1 MICVRCNSKIGN
13 DEFGLCDKCAE
24 SVKKEYYS
32 ETILGRIPARRDSDI
47 EFLVGVYRE
56 FVREFVKIRQ
66 ELFNRISTMLS
77 NHCKGCIHRKD
88 CFSEDFD
95 GAVFQDGKC
104 LNYRRGY

>member
-24 SVKKEYYS
+24 SARKEYYL
-32 ETILGRIPARRDSDI
+32 ETVLGRIPARRDSDI
-47 EFLVGVYRE
+47 EFLIGIY
-56 FVREFVKIRQ
+56 REFVKIRQ

-77 NHCKGCIHRKD
+77 NHCKGCVHRKD
-88 CFSEDFD
+88 CFSKAFD

-104 LNYRRGY
+104 LNYRRVINGK